1 MVGGGGRRNYVF
13 FFKAL
18 FIGTGTP
25 DDDVTAAGDA
35 GLLSL
40 SSSTNLRN
48 ALISLLRWWVVLLF
62 NCA

>member
-1 MVGGGGRRNYVF
+1 VCVGGRSYVF

-18 FIGTGTP
+18 FIGTGTS
-25 DDDVTAAGDA
+25 DDDVTAAGVA
-35 GLLSL
+35 GFLSL